1 MGRKITSQ
9 TGVRFREHKTRKY
22 RGKPD
27 KYFIIRYYDSVRKI
41 RQEEPA
47 GWASQKMT
55 ATKAAGLRAEILGNI
70 KTGKRPQTLKEMRQM
85 ELKKEK
91 AKRQAVE
98 KDERLNVILDTVAQE
113 YLAGLNKSTQLAN
126 TSRYD
131 NHIKPVFGK
140 TPLRQIDPL
149 SLEQFKRVLT
159 KKELAPKTIHHTLTI
174 IRTIFRK
181 AILWGY
187 YNGPVPTSK
196 IDFPKVNN
204 RRLRFLTHDEANKLL
219 NTLNRRSPM
228 THDQVLIALH
238 CGLRAGEVRGLRW
251 QDVDFKSNIIHLPT
265 TKGGESQ
272 QVFMTDQVKEML
284 LERIPDGAK
293 TKDYVFPDKKGGLQ
307 FKISDTFI
315 RTVEDLGFNAG
326 LGTKDA
332 TYRVVFHT
340 LRHTFCSWLA
350 MQGTPLYTIQKLARH
365 KSIAMTE
372 RYSHLLPDQKQDAV
386 REMAEIFNNTRTQE
400 EQTKEEQAG
409 RITL

>member
-9 TGVRFREHKTRKY
+9 TGVRVREHKTRKY

-27 KYFIIRYYDSVRKI
+27 KYFMIRYYDSVRKKY
-41 RQEEPA
+41 REEGA
-47 GWASQKMT
+47 GWSSKKMT
-55 ATKAAGLRAEILGNI
+55 AQRAANIRAELLGNI
-70 KTGKRPQTLKEMRQM
+70 KTGNRPQSLKEKRQM
-85 ELKKEK
+85 EGERE
-91 AKRQAVE
+91 RQVAE
-98 KDERLNVILDTVAQE
+98 REGRLNVILDTVAQE

-238 CGLRAGEVRGLRW
+238 CGLRAGEVRGMRW
-251 QDVDFKSNIIHLPT
+251 QDVDLKSKIINLPT
-265 TKGGESQ
+265 TKGGEAQ
-272 QVFMTDQVKEML
+272 QVYMTDQVKEML

-293 TKDYVFPDKKGGLQ
+293 TKNYVFPDKKGGLQ

-386 REMAEIFNNTRTQE
+386 QEMAKNFNKARIQE
-400 EQTKEEQAG
+400 EQTKEEQS
-409 RITL
+409 